1 MLTTL
6 GEHPAASLLLPQET
20 NAPEP
25 ETEHGSVLSEPMF
38 TSDNSTKPEPETFTP
53 VELPVRLDE
62 ASITFA

>member
-38 TSDNSTKPEPETFTP
+38 TSDN
-53 VELPVRLDE
+53 
-62 ASITFA
+62 